1 MSARKPER
9 SEGSRHAAALHY
21 EGAGAPKIVASGRGH
36 VAERIIAA
44 AREAGVP
51 IRDDR
56 ALAESLSRLEL
67 GTEIPE
73 ELWTAVA
80 EALVWAHRVDL
91 RNLGRGLVA

>member
-1 MSARKPER
+1 MSKPD
-9 SEGSRHAAALHY
+9 RHAAALHY
-21 EGAGAPKIVASGRGH
+21 EGAGAPKIVAAGRGH
-36 VAERIIAA
+36 IAERIIEM

-56 ALAESLSRLEL
+56 ALAESLSKLEL

-73 ELWTAVA
+73 ELWAAVA

-91 RNLGRGLVA
+91 RNLGPRGLAA

>member
-1 MSARKPER
+1 MSRPER
-9 SEGSRHAAALHY
+9 QPRAAALRY
-21 EGAGAPKIVASGRGH
+21 EGEGAPKIVAAGRGEI
-36 VAERIIAA
+36 ARRIIEE
-44 AREAGVP
+44 ARAAGVP

-80 EALVWAHRVDL
+80 EALVWAHLVDL
-91 RNLGRGLVA
+91 RQLGRSF